1 MAAKTA
7 HDLAA
12 ATSRMRIKQR
22 MIENGEKPTVQEV
35 EDRALIAIREEL
47 TELNACEGIV
57 KAARAN
63 SARLRVQI
71 DIARSVGASVRA
83 AGASP
88 MARRFT
94 FSTTT
99 ALVRPWEKLCRT
111 MPAST
116 GRLSVSVLAGAT
128 VSVFSP
134 ESFVS
139 FIRPVSRGKAPV
151 LSKYRSRRLPPGPYS
166 SLSSCRAAALS
177 SKTMVLQAPSNSS
190 SGAPPETSP
199 TIPSGTSPSGVAAA
213 SPPAL

>member
-1 MAAKTA
+1 MTETILPMHVDRRLITLSKELDTATTWLMDAEKGFMAAKTA

-83 AGASP
+83 AMDIG
-88 MARRFT
+88 
-94 FSTTT
+94 
-99 ALVRPWEKLCRT
+99 
-111 MPAST
+111 
-116 GRLSVSVLAGAT
+116 
-128 VSVFSP
+128 
-134 ESFVS
+134 
-139 FIRPVSRGKAPV
+139 
-151 LSKYRSRRLPPGPYS
+151 
-166 SLSSCRAAALS
+166 
-177 SKTMVLQAPSNSS
+177 
-190 SGAPPETSP
+190 
-199 TIPSGTSPSGVAAA
+199 
-213 SPPAL
+213 

>member
-1 MAAKTA
+1 MTETILPMHVDRRLITLSKELDTATTWLMGAEKGFMAAKTA

-83 AGASP
+83 AMDVG
-88 MARRFT
+88 
-94 FSTTT
+94 
-99 ALVRPWEKLCRT
+99 
-111 MPAST
+111 
-116 GRLSVSVLAGAT
+116 
-128 VSVFSP
+128 
-134 ESFVS
+134 
-139 FIRPVSRGKAPV
+139 
-151 LSKYRSRRLPPGPYS
+151 
-166 SLSSCRAAALS
+166 
-177 SKTMVLQAPSNSS
+177 
-190 SGAPPETSP
+190 
-199 TIPSGTSPSGVAAA
+199 
-213 SPPAL
+213 